1 MEMLKWDKL
10 SNVHVM
16 LTQNENSEQ
25 GTFQWENKG
34 NNIDLV
40 CFYRMIGLEELA
52 GKRKM
57 PTWVP
62 FCQQ

>member
-1 MEMLKWDKL
+1 MKIVNKEHF
-10 SNVHVM
+10 S
-16 LTQNENSEQ
+16 T
-25 GTFQWENKG
+25 WEYKG

-57 PTWVP
+57 PT
-62 FCQQ
+62 